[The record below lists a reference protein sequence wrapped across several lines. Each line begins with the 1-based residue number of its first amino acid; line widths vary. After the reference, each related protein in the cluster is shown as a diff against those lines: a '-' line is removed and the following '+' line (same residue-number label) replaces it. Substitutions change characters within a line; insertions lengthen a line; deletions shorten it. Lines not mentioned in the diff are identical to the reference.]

1 MFVGIS
7 LSDINPQRMVH
18 YASSIGNEDKIYF
31 LHASTKN
38 YLKETQAED
47 YKSYVQIMEIKDAFF
62 TNYGLT
68 PIFELGGYKELYNQ
82 IFSVVWDKE

>member
-1 MFVGIS
+1 
-7 LSDINPQRMVH
+7 MVH
-18 YASSIGNEDKIYF
+18 YASSIGNEEKIYF

-38 YLKETQAED
+38 YLKKSQLYD

-68 PIFELGGYKELYNQ
+68 PIFEPEGYKELYNR
-82 IFSVVWDKE
+82 IFNALWEEE